1 MSLIRKRNGELAPM
15 RSMLT
20 DILNETRLF
29 NSDLFDMTSLSAN
42 LPAINIQEDEKEFNV
57 EMAAPGFS
65 KKDFKVKIENDT
77 LIISAEKKE
86 ERKEEKKDFK
96 RREFNYSSF
105 ERAFTLPESINEEN
119 INAQYNDGILKLTLP
134 KVAGAK
140 KKMKE
145 ISIA

>member
-1 MSLIRKRNGELAPM
+1 MQLIKKRNGELSPM

-20 DILNETRLF
+20 DILNETRLL
-29 NSDLFDMTSLSAN
+29 NSDLFDMTSMSVN
-42 LPAINIQEDEKEFNV
+42 LPAINIVEDEKEFKV

-65 KKDFKVKIENDT
+65 KKDFKVNIENDT

-86 ERKEEKKDFK
+86 EKKEENKDFK

-105 ERAFTLPESINEEN
+105 ERAFTLPESVNEDH
-119 INAQYNDGILKLTLP
+119 INAQYIDGILKLTLP

-140 KKMKE
+140 KKSKE
-145 ISIA
+145 ISIG

>member
-1 MSLIRKRNGELAPM
+1 MSLIRKRNAELAPM

-20 DILNETRLF
+20 DILNETRLL
-29 NSDLFDMTSLSAN
+29 NSDLFDMTSLSVN
-42 LPAINIQEDEKEFNV
+42 LPAINIVEDEKEFKV

-86 ERKEEKKDFK
+86 EQKEENKEFK

-105 ERAFTLPESINEEN
+105 ERAFALPESINEDN

-134 KVAGAK
+134 KVAGARRK
-140 KKMKE
+140 SKE
-145 ISIA
+145 ISIG